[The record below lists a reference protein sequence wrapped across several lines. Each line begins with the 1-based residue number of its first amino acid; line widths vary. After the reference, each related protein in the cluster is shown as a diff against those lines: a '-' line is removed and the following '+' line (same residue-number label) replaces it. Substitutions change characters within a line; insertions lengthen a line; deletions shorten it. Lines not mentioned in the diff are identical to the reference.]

1 MKMNEGDYAKAEKL
15 IGKNA
20 KHSAEPVLNLIKAA
34 EAAQQRGDEF
44 SANRYLIEATEL
56 AGSDNLLVE
65 IARTRILLQ
74 QNKLPAA
81 RSSVDSLLEMS
92 DRNKEVL
99 KLAAE
104 IYSRSKAYQA
114 LDGILD
120 LIEGSGLFSA
130 EEFKALQQETEN
142 GLLDEKMNEEGVEG
156 LLAWWEAQPRR
167 RRNDLELKT
176 ALIQRLIDCNDHES
190 AYEFTLEIMKKLGD
204 NTPISPEL
212 CTQITRL
219 QAEDNSKLLK
229 LVEKRAKRADESQ
242 RCCLNRALGYLYVR
256 NNDFAKAAEAFK
268 EVTAC
273 PTQLQPN
280 DVMMA
285 SYVFEQAGDK
295 EAAEKIRQDSL
306 KSAMSIQ
313 DKPAEA
319 QTEVKTDE
327 EPTALIAKRD

>member
-1 MKMNEGDYAKAEKL
+1 
-15 IGKNA
+15 
-20 KHSAEPVLNLIKAA
+20 
-34 EAAQQRGDEF
+34 
-44 SANRYLIEATEL
+44 
-56 AGSDNLLVE
+56 
-65 IARTRILLQ
+65 
-74 QNKLPAA
+74 
-81 RSSVDSLLEMS
+81 
-92 DRNKEVL
+92 
-99 KLAAE
+99 
-104 IYSRSKAYQA
+104 
-114 LDGILD
+114 
-120 LIEGSGLFSA
+120 
-130 EEFKALQQETEN
+130 
-142 GLLDEKMNEEGVEG
+142 MNEEGVEG

-285 SYVFEQAGDK
+285 S
-295 EAAEKIRQDSL
+295 
-306 KSAMSIQ
+306 
-313 DKPAEA
+313 
-319 QTEVKTDE
+319 
-327 EPTALIAKRD
+327 

>member
-1 MKMNEGDYAKAEKL
+1 MQFKDYRILGFTTLQNGLIAYYPRLNISDAELLL
-15 IGKNA
+15 IIQ
-20 KHSAEPVLNLIKAA
+20 L
-34 EAAQQRGDEF
+34 EAFSQRGESF
-44 SANRYLIEATEL
+44 PSNEKIAANT
-56 AGSDNLLVE
+56 NLSITDVG
-65 IARTRILLQ
+65 
-74 QNKLPAA
+74 N
-81 RSSVDSLLEMS
+81 
-92 DRNKEVL
+92 
-99 KLAAE
+99 
-104 IYSRSKAYQA
+104 
-114 LDGILD
+114 
-120 LIEGSGLFSA
+120 
-130 EEFKALQQETEN
+130 
-142 GLLDEKMNEEGVEG
+142 
-156 LLAWWEAQPRR
+156 
-167 RRNDLELKT
+167 
-176 ALIQRLIDCNDHES
+176 LIQRLIDCNDHES

-313 DKPAEA
+313 DKPAEI